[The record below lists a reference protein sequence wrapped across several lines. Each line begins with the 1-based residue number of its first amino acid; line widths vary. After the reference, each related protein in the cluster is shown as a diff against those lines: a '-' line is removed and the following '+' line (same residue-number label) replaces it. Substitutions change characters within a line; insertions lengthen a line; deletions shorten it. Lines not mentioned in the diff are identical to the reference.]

1 MVSHVFPVSIEY
13 WSSIPSVFRSAVSQP
28 WPGEEPPKGRNLKSK
43 EMSPPPV
50 QSRMDDVMDGL
61 EAPAVEDQ

>member
-13 WSSIPSVFRSAVSQP
+13 WSSIPSSFWSAVSQP
-28 WPGEEPPKGRNLKSK
+28 KPEERAKGMSLKSK

-50 QSRMDDVMDGL
+50 QSRMEDVMDGL